1 MVTITDAQ
9 NQANTLQGLIN
20 SLGSAPDKNAIRP
33 QIQTVWQRKDN

>member
-1 MVTITDAQ
+1 MVSVTDAQ

-20 SLGSAPDKNAIRP
+20 SLSSGPDKNTVRP